1 MNAITKAIVP
11 ASLGCFLLI
20 GSVGFAQDATE
31 APADGDEVRVRRF
44 ERVRRGPDRQE
55 RHEVEIRQGDGPP
68 RGRRGGGARGRLSRD
83 GDGPGRGGRGGR
95 GLRGRRGPGG
105 SMLHGLLAHAEE
117 LELTEDQQAQIK
129 EIATESRKAMVQL
142 RADSEL
148 AGMELQALIRSD
160 DPDLEAIQQGLEN
173 VASAQVAERF
183 AAIEATVSARSV
195 LTDEQQAKVKEA
207 VRGQRGPQRGNG
219 PKRGDGPKRGGRP
232 ERSGR

>member
-1 MNAITKAIVP
+1 
-11 ASLGCFLLI
+11 
-20 GSVGFAQDATE
+20 
-31 APADGDEVRVRRF
+31 
-44 ERVRRGPDRQE
+44 
-55 RHEVEIRQGDGPP
+55 
-68 RGRRGGGARGRLSRD
+68 
-83 GDGPGRGGRGGR
+83 
-95 GLRGRRGPGG
+95 
-105 SMLHGLLAHAEE
+105 MLHGLLAHAEE
-117 LELTEDQQAQIK
+117 LELTEDRQAQLK

>member
-1 MNAITKAIVP
+1 
-11 ASLGCFLLI
+11 
-20 GSVGFAQDATE
+20 
-31 APADGDEVRVRRF
+31 
-44 ERVRRGPDRQE
+44 
-55 RHEVEIRQGDGPP
+55 
-68 RGRRGGGARGRLSRD
+68 
-83 GDGPGRGGRGGR
+83 
-95 GLRGRRGPGG
+95 
-105 SMLHGLLAHAEE
+105 MLHGLLAHAEE

>member
-1 MNAITKAIVP
+1 
-11 ASLGCFLLI
+11 
-20 GSVGFAQDATE
+20 
-31 APADGDEVRVRRF
+31 
-44 ERVRRGPDRQE
+44 
-55 RHEVEIRQGDGPP
+55 
-68 RGRRGGGARGRLSRD
+68 
-83 GDGPGRGGRGGR
+83 
-95 GLRGRRGPGG
+95 
-105 SMLHGLLAHAEE
+105 MLHGLLAHAEE
-117 LELTEDQQAQIK
+117 LELTEDQQAQLK